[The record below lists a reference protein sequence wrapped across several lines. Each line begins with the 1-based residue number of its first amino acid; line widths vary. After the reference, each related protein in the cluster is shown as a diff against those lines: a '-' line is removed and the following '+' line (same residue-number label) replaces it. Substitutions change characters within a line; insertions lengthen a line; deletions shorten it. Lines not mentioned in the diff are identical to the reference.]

1 MDLPSLHLE
10 SPVQRPWV
18 QKLALDSLPSPSPS
32 QHNLQLQNLA
42 TKHWRKIRNN
52 IFANSFSE
60 LQKEDE
66 EYNIYTSA
74 SEASSP
80 QSPRKPWIGSPEVS
94 ASLGPVLRPAP
105 APAVQLLQAQL
116 QEATEEIE
124 RLYTEKE
131 DVEQVLK
138 QVRRNSIRLEQLPDP
153 DSPEEVSVEP
163 LPEEV
168 PEMSMSMSMMSMSLS
183 PSVFDRKALHR
194 HLTLAESP
202 WEEQENYVELLAEER
217 RLRNEEND
225 AWEIL
230 RSNLEEK
237 QAELQL
243 EVSAAFGEAEAAM
256 ERPEL
261 RPSKAATGHSF
272 AELLTL
278 TASTKSG
285 VVGSSMD
292 LSICSWSE
300 YTLSFNMF

>member
-10 SPVQRPWV
+10 SPGQRPWV

-60 LQKEDE
+60 LSELQKEDE

-80 QSPRKPWIGSPEVS
+80 QSPRKPWIGSPDVS
-94 ASLGPVLRPAP
+94 ASLGPGRPVRP

-138 QVRRNSIRLEQLPDP
+138 QVRRNSIRKQLPDP
-153 DSPEEVSVEP
+153 DSPEEVSVES

-194 HLTLAESP
+194 NLTLAEYP
-202 WEEQENYVELLAEER
+202 EEQENYAELLAEER

-243 EVSAAFGEAEAAM
+243 EVTAAFGEAEAAM
-256 ERPEL
+256 ERPKL
-261 RPSKAATGHSF
+261 RPYPGPYP
-272 AELLTL
+272 
-278 TASTKSG
+278 G
-285 VVGSSMD
+285 P
-292 LSICSWSE
+292 
-300 YTLSFNMF
+300 

>member
-1 MDLPSLHLE
+1 MDLPSLQLE
-10 SPVQRPWV
+10 SPGQRPWV

-32 QHNLQLQNLA
+32 QHNLRLQNLA
-42 TKHWRKIRNN
+42 TKHWRKIRSN

-80 QSPRKPWIGSPEVS
+80 QSPKKPWIGSPDVS
-94 ASLGPVLRPAP
+94 TSLGPVLRPAP

-153 DSPEEVSVEP
+153 GSPEEVSVEP

-168 PEMSMSMSMMSMSLS
+168 PEMSMSMMSMSLS

-194 HLTLAESP
+194 TLTLAEFP
-202 WEEQENYVELLAEER
+202 WEEQENYAELFAEER

-225 AWEIL
+225 AWEVL
-230 RSNLEEK
+230 RTNLEEK

-243 EVSAAFGEAEAAM
+243 EVTAAFAEAEAAM
-256 ERPEL
+256 ERPKL
-261 RPSKAATGHSF
+261 RP
-272 AELLTL
+272 
-278 TASTKSG
+278 
-285 VVGSSMD
+285 
-292 LSICSWSE
+292 
-300 YTLSFNMF
+300 